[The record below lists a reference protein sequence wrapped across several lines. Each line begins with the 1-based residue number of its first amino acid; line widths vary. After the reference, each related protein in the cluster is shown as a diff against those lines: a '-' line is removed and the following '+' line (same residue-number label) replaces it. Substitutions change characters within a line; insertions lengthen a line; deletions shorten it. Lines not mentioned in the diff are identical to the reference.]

1 MDAGKPKA
9 KTTKKGLKKY
19 LQEGTLSMVTLHGT
33 DLKTYHLYYF

>member
-1 MDAGKPKA
+1 MDAGKSKI

-33 DLKTYHLYYF
+33 DLKTYHIYYF